1 LFSQFKPKINKMKI
15 IAALILVI
23 TSSFLNAQTKQ
34 EISVGIGPSFFGWG
48 DVLGVA
54 VTTTYNYQFAKH
66 FGIEPRLIISSGWK
80 NEDISYNTG
89 EHYTYGYEYSQTGYF
104 GAAASLVYTPFTGK
118 GNFLKLKSGFLMGSM
133 AHSHGTKVTGAYPM
147 DYSEFGKE
155 NLFGLIHTIH
165 FRILNKEKFFVGT
178 ELSILTSFS
187 EGYYNCDGFV
197 WNFMGGIKF

>member
-1 LFSQFKPKINKMKI
+1 MKS
-15 IAALILVI
+15 ILAFILLI
-23 TSSFLNAQTKQ
+23 TSSFLNAQTKN

-48 DVLGVA
+48 DIACLA
-54 VTTTYNYQFAKH
+54 LTSTYNYQFSKH

-80 NEDISYNTG
+80 NEDVSYNTG

-118 GNFLKLKSGFLMGSM
+118 GDFLKLKSGFLMGSI

-147 DYSEFGKE
+147 DYSEFGKD
-155 NLFGLIHTIH
+155 NLFGLIHTVH

-178 ELSILTSFS
+178 ELSMLTSFS

-197 WNFMGGIKF
+197 WNFMGGIRF